1 MAYQGINTGT
11 SPNSGTGDSLLAG
24 GDKINSNFQELYN
37 VVGDGTNVFVGVV
50 TQITA
55 GSNIGIS
62 TAYGSVQI
70 TAGIATAVI
79 SADSLVV
86 SGITTLG
93 VVTGTTSVQATKY
106 YGDGSSLT
114 GLLTPTGDGSALTGV
129 TTGIVAGS
137 NIVLSNVGGK
147 YIITSTQDAET
158 QSLNSVLG
166 FGNTSLRGMSVGVTT
181 ATNLTVSST
190 STFNGDLNIP
200 NGANAPFTLFASSK
214 EAYIRNVGTDANG
227 INIHANAS
235 VTLGGGGTGS
245 FSVEAD
251 SDGTAKLFG
260 PGPLEKLRTTSSGI
274 VVTGVA
280 TATSFSGNGANLTN
294 LTSGN
299 LTGALPAI
307 SGSSLTGI
315 VTTLTGANGSA
326 MTGVVTTL
334 TGADGSAMTG
344 VVTTLTGADGSGL
357 TGVLTTLNGA
367 NASGVIGI
375 TTLISAGTNITVTT
389 NAGITT
395 ISTGGITTANVKA
408 NTLVVSGVT
417 TFANVEATGNI
428 LPDNNGN
435 GFVGSTVKRF
445 GIVAGSSGDFTSLT
459 VGNVS
464 SSSSVTAATFF
475 GDGSGLTGVGGGSTA
490 NVSTNTLVV
499 TGVSTLTGNV
509 SIGNSVLYGDNKKA
523 MFGDSDD
530 LLIYHD
536 GSDSY
541 IADVGTGKL
550 YIDSSVAEI
559 RNATGSKKAATFSG
573 GAGVSGGC
581 QLYFDGTKRFETTS
595 TGGVVTGILT
605 ATTFVGNLTGIAAQ
619 ATSANASGT
628 ANVANTLLGS
638 ASVNTSGIITA
649 TSFSGDGTDIV
660 DGVWTL
666 GANGTNDYTFTGIGF
681 TVTTNDPDLYLARG
695 RKYQF
700 VNSMGAHPF
709 RIQSTVNGSTGTEY
723 NTGVTNNNV
732 SNGTLTFEVPFNAPD
747 TLYYQCTAHT
757 GMGGTIFIYPTLR

>member
-158 QSLNSVLG
+158 QALNSVLG
-166 FGNTSLRGMSVGVTT
+166 FGNTSSLGMSVGV
-181 ATNLTVSST
+181 V
-190 STFNGDLNIP
+190 
-200 NGANAPFTLFASSK
+200 
-214 EAYIRNVGTDANG
+214 
-227 INIHANAS
+227 
-235 VTLGGGGTGS
+235 
-245 FSVEAD
+245 
-251 SDGTAKLFG
+251 
-260 PGPLEKLRTTSSGI
+260 
-274 VVTGVA
+274 
-280 TATSFSGNGANLTN
+280 TATSFSGNGANITALNAAALASGTLPDARFPATLPAASGANLTS

-315 VTTLTGANGSA
+315 VTTLNGANGSS

-334 TGADGSAMTG
+334 TGADGSGMTGVVTTLNGADGSGMTGVVTTLNGADGSAMTG
-344 VVTTLTGADGSGL
+344 VVTTLTGAD
-357 TGVLTTLNGA
+357 
-367 NASGVIGI
+367 ASGVVGI

-395 ISTGGITTANVKA
+395 ISTSGITTANVKA
-408 NTLVVSGVT
+408 NTLVVTGVT

-509 SIGNSVLYGDNKKA
+509 IIGTGATVGFGSTAYFKDHAKA
-523 MFGDSDD
+523 IFGDGED
-530 LLIYHD
+530 LQIYHN

-581 QLYFDGTKRFETTS
+581 QLYFDGTKRYETTS

-605 ATTFVGNLTGIAAQ
+605 ATTFVGNLTGVAAQ

-666 GANGTNDYTFTGIGF
+666 GANGTDDYTFTGIGF